1 MVVVVVVRGGR
12 GSLKQITSTEGPL
25 SICRIRKSVS
35 HLRMNEI
42 FSPIISDFPIERHK
56 LMPYKALTHFK
67 RLINE
72 GSLLFIDR

>member
-1 MVVVVVVRGGR
+1 MVVVMMGVGVVGG

-42 FSPIISDFPIERHK
+42 FSPIISDFPIEGH
-56 LMPYKALTHFK
+56 KALTHFK